1 MATRIRRRRKTVQD
15 DQPPIVP
22 PSIIPLPLRL
32 PPELLPI
39 LVEASD
45 TPLQTYTRLLGLC
58 HATRTAVRG
67 TPRELAFFFD
77 DGTNDGEDPLIRQV
91 TTPTS
96 DALAAL
102 VGPCKGLA
110 KLTLDLETQPRHWWG
125 DSRTDA
131 AWVDE
136 AFAGHSRLSVLEV
149 VPAHA
154 ALMSAV
160 ARIVGHLHG
169 LEEIRLLRVRRR
181 DFDCDWGTFA
191 EPLLAALGRSCPRL
205 RLHMDMKTHF
215 PGAALQGLAPIAGT
229 LEDVQV
235 PLQFSDYV
243 WTKNDEENNEAV
255 VAFLRSLASVRK
267 LSLFRRPVNIP
278 GLLAPLAH
286 LKVDWTRALSVE
298 GLCRLERL
306 EFPNLCATDK
316 DGMDALARLLTAN
329 TATLRTASLQLLLC
343 EETGLSPLHQLAG
356 WLDAMPHLTGLTLI
370 LEEVPS
376 RAAVFGALPP
386 GLLDRLEQLTLDL
399 GPPPRGAV
407 THDTIRIAS
416 MRLRTFCLDIRA
428 RGWGSV
434 PDAPILELACPHLE
448 ALTLPKSMIGSAIDE
463 LVMECPRLRSIE
475 GLPPRCRNRW
485 TAMPHLVRVRGCFW
499 NGEEEAP
506 ECCSLDGLPQ
516 LLEGSP
522 RLRRLPRLRQ
532 LSQVP
537 SDEPAA
543 LAQLLGA
550 RSLTRLSLDVP
561 LSALPSLH
569 DPLRGSRTLRLPA
582 QLERLEVTFFDRRDI
597 DTSPALL
604 VEAAG
609 LRSLTV
615 RLELPDSLPHRP
627 ALTINCPALVAL
639 DVDLSRLC
647 SLALSGQHPPLLNLA
662 LSATQ
667 SSPSTAGL
675 SDCLL
680 AAGTTLRRV
689 SLRGPG
695 FSKWPRLAAALGR
708 LPQLAV
714 LDLADLSADEE
725 VTLACPHLRRLCLGD
740 VMKIRSL
747 VLDCP
752 LLETLMLSRISLATA
767 ERFELAGPAPPHLR
781 LQCHPPWGFD
791 KLVKRF
797 PWLGQLPRTS

>member
-1 MATRIRRRRKTVQD
+1 MATTIRRRRKSDQD
-15 DQPPIVP
+15 DQPPIAQ
-22 PSIIPLPLRL
+22 PSIISLPLRL
-32 PPELLPI
+32 PPDLLPI

-45 TPLQTYTRLLGLC
+45 APLQTYTRLLGLC

-67 TPRELAFFFD
+67 TPRELAFFD
-77 DGTNDGEDPLIRQV
+77 DGADDDEDSLIRQV
-91 TTPTS
+91 TTPTA

-110 KLTLDLETQPRHWWG
+110 KLTLNLETLPGHWWG
-125 DSRTDA
+125 DSRTEA

-136 AFAGHSRLSVLEV
+136 AFVGHSRLSVLEV

-160 ARIVGHLHG
+160 PRIVGHLHG
-169 LEEIRLLRVRRR
+169 LEEIRLLRVRSR

-191 EPLLAALGRSCPRL
+191 GPLLAALGQSCPRL
-205 RLHMDMKTHF
+205 RLLHMDLKAHF
-215 PGAALQGLAPIAGT
+215 PSAALQGLAPIAGT

-235 PLQFSDYV
+235 PLQIRDFA
-243 WTKNDEENNEAV
+243 WTEKDEENNV
-255 VAFLRSLASVRK
+255 FLRSLASVRK
-267 LSLFRRPVNIP
+267 LSPFRCPADIL
-278 GLLAPLAH
+278 GLLAPQLTQ
-286 LKVDWTRALSVE
+286 LRVDWTRAPAVE

-306 EFPNLCATDK
+306 ELPNLCANDE
-316 DGMDALARLLTAN
+316 DGMAALARLLSAN
-329 TATLRTASLQLLLC
+329 TATLRTASLQLVLR

-370 LEEVPS
+370 LEHVPS

-386 GLLDRLEQLTLDL
+386 GLLDRLEQLALDL
-399 GPPPRGAV
+399 GCPPLREAV

-416 MRLRTFCLDIRA
+416 IRLRTFCLDIRV
-428 RGWGSV
+428 RGWGSI
-434 PDAPILELACPHLE
+434 PDAPILELACPRLE
-448 ALTLPKSMIGSAIDE
+448 ALTLPKSISSAIDE
-463 LVMECPRLRSIE
+463 LVMDCPMLRSIE
-475 GLPPRCRNRW
+475 GLPARCQNRW
-485 TAMPHLVRVRGCFW
+485 TAMPHLVRVRHCFW
-499 NGEEEAP
+499 EDGEEAP
-506 ECCSLDGLPQ
+506 PWCSLDGLPQ

-532 LSQVP
+532 LSPRFP

-569 DPLRGSRTLRLPA
+569 DCTTPSRTLQLPA
-582 QLERLEVTFFDRRDI
+582 QLERLEVTFFDLSLHI
-597 DTSPALL
+597 DTSPVLL

-609 LRSLTV
+609 LRALTV
-615 RLELPDSLPHRP
+615 RLDFLPWS
-627 ALTINCPALVAL
+627 ALTIRCPALVAL
-639 DVDLSRLC
+639 DADLSRLC
-647 SLALSGQHPPLLNLA
+647 SLALIGQHPPLLNLA
-662 LSATQ
+662 LT
-667 SSPSTAGL
+667 SPSEAATAGL
-675 SDCLL
+675 LL
-680 AAGTTLRRV
+680 AVGTTLRRV

-695 FSKWPRLAAALGR
+695 FSEWPRLAAALGR

-714 LDLADLSADEE
+714 LDLADLSTDEE
-725 VTLACPHLRRLCLGD
+725 VALACPHLRRLCLGD

-752 LLETLMLSRISLATA
+752 LLETLMMSHTSLATA
-767 ERFELAGPAPPHLR
+767 QRFELAGPAPPHLR

-791 KLVKRF
+791 ELAKRF